1 MNPDSEFSDENS
13 RLIANAVREE
23 LARRRISRQTLAEKA
38 KISLSTLEKAL
49 SGRRPFTIAT
59 TIRLEEALGT
69 RLRKPDPA
77 EIVPVKM
84 ASDQAPEHLGAYAR
98 SATAWLAGQYLT
110 LRPSFGDAD
119 TIFAYRTEILWSE
132 AASCLIFRE
141 EDRLDAAFNQQGWV
155 SVPHQSGH
163 IYLVTSKS
171 GQYRLAMIGRPTMTG
186 EMYGIL
192 TTLRA
197 GRGTQLTPIS
207 TAIALVPIAENAGA
221 GLAFGRIAPPHASY
235 GGYRTH
241 LARVTGDEFAVF
253 RAGS

>member
-1 MNPDSEFSDENS
+1 MKTDSEFSSEGS
-13 RLIANAVREE
+13 RSIAAAVREE

-49 SGRRPFTIAT
+49 SGRRPFTVAT

-69 RLRKPDPA
+69 RLRRPEPA
-77 EIVPVKM
+77 DIGAK
-84 ASDQAPEHLGAYAR
+84 AAADQAPEHLGSYAR
-98 SATAWLAGQYLT
+98 AAIAWLVGPYLT
-110 LRPSFGDAD
+110 LRPSFGDAEA
-119 TIFAYRTEILWSE
+119 IFAYRTEITWSE
-132 AASCLIFRE
+132 AASCLVFHE
-141 EDRLDAAFNQQGWV
+141 QDRLDAAFNQQGWV

-163 IYLVTSKS
+163 IYLVTSRH

-207 TAIALVPIAENAGA
+207 TAIALVPMAGGGQEEPA
-221 GLAFGRIAPPHASY
+221 LGRIAPHHPSY
-235 GGYRTH
+235 GGYRAH
-241 LARVTGDEFAVF
+241 LARVTDEEFALF
-253 RAGS
+253 KAGN